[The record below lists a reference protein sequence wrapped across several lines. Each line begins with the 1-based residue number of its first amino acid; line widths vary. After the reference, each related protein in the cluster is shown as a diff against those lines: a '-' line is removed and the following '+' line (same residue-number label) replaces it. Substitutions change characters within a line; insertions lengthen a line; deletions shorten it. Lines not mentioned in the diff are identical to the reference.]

1 MRFFTTYLEQ
11 PYVTPRQ
18 TDREALFESSLPEV
32 SLSERLAQAV
42 SIPHSPCVSRL
53 RCAFGAPLAYQ
64 PLKRNWIAHLS
75 TAESE
80 ASRREVFTQP
90 QRQAYCAQHFWLE
103 PPRMSSGNF
112 DVSCVQTDLCWK
124 ALFTTLNITCSFESR
139 HCWLDGILIL
149 PFLLGITT
157 NIAN

>member
-1 MRFFTTYLEQ
+1 MLLLGRPIAKLS
-11 PYVTPRQ
+11 
-18 TDREALFESSLPEV
+18 SSLPFRRFRFPSV
-32 SLSERLAQAV
+32 LPRRFPFRTAHAY
-42 SIPHSPCVSRL
+42 RA
-53 RCAFGAPLAYQ
+53 CAAHDSAPLAYQ

-112 DVSCVQTDLCWK
+112 DVSCVQTALYRK
-124 ALFTTLNITCSFESR
+124 ALFTTLNITCAFESR
-139 HCWLDGILIL
+139 QRWLDGILIL